1 MDKDILDGLLAL
13 KLVAEKRNFTA
24 AAAELG
30 ISPAAISKI
39 MKQLERRLGVILF
52 HRTTRATHLTE
63 AGERFLQ
70 RAGPAVD
77 QILLATKEVGTF
89 ADRPM
94 GLLKINALKMVYP
107 NYLKKVIAGFTKKY
121 PDVTVE
127 ISFEDAAVDVF
138 ERGFDAGIRLSD
150 ILAKDVVAI
159 KLMGPVNFAVAGA
172 PEYFARMGRPK
183 HPRDLLAHDC
193 LRVRVS
199 NWMYDRW
206 EFEKDGEPIEV
217 LVKGSLILNDSYQ
230 AIESTIDGMGL
241 MYVSEDSV
249 RDKVEAGSLELC
261 LQSYSASSSGY
272 YLYFPQVSQVEPKLR
287 AFIDYAKEFQV
298 MT

>member
-24 AAAELG
+24 AAAELD

-39 MKQLERRLGVILF
+39 MKQLESRLGVILF

-127 ISFEDAAVDVF
+127 ISFEDAPVDVF
-138 ERGFDAGIRLSD
+138 ERGFNAGIRLSD

-159 KLMGPVNFAVAGA
+159 KLMGPVQFAVVGS
-172 PEYFARMGRPK
+172 PEYFARMGCPK
-183 HPRDLLAHDC
+183 HPSDLLAHDC

-206 EFEKDGEPIEV
+206 EFDKDGEPIEV
-217 LVKGSLILNDSYQ
+217 LVKGSLILNDFYQ

-249 RDKVEAGSLELC
+249 KDKVAMGKLELC
-261 LQSYSASSSGY
+261 PACTLSMN
-272 YLYFPQVSQVEPKLR
+272 F
-287 AFIDYAKEFQV
+287 
-298 MT
+298 